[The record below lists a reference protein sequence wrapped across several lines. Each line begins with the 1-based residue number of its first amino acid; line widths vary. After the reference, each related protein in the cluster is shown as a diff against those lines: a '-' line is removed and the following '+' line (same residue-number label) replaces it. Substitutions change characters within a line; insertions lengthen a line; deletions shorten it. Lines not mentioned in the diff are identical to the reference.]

1 MRTRIA
7 RTCGNLLLCLT
18 VILMGAPLVRAQ
30 GDAETN
36 YKMKCAACHGPD
48 GVGATPAGKAL
59 SIHDFHSP
67 DVAKETDAQLTD
79 IITNG
84 KNKMPKYGDKLKPQE
99 IKDLVAYV
107 RGLAK
112 K

>member
-7 RTCGNLLLCLT
+7 KAGGSLVLCLA
-18 VILMGAPLVRAQ
+18 VLMICAPLASAQ
-30 GDAETN
+30 GDAASN
-36 YKMKCAACHGPD
+36 YMTKCAACHGPD
-48 GVGATPAGKAL
+48 GAGATPAGKAVGA
-59 SIHDFHSP
+59 HDFHSP

-107 RGLAK
+107 RGLSK